1 MRRLLSCLAR
11 LIVLT
16 SVCLSTPTISQ
27 ISPPGKASVEL
38 LTEIPETSSVT
49 QPAPPAPVVISTP
62 DNNSVPD
69 YARYKGVTQQMWN
82 RIAEIGDPLNCE
94 AKIEEISTSVTQ
106 QTLSPCNGNCIND
119 ALAANN
125 VVELRGGEYNISGSI
140 WVGPGKIL
148 KGTHGER
155 VIIQASGTLTGMIV
169 DGGSSSNIEIQFAE
183 EIGVSLKTNA
193 VVHRMIVGNTGVNP
207 YQNVAG
213 FGFAM
218 HGQDSKNNCVV
229 SVEAYNGF
237 NEDGDG
243 CSSCTKGGNADGI
256 TAKFGAGNV
265 TYIDSHSYQNSDDG
279 FDFWKGGAGS
289 NVPDIRIFYSSANSN
304 GKHPTRNNSDGNG
317 MKFGSSSGDYGSRL
331 VYGSEVC
338 DNVSVGFDRNTTQET
353 IEILNSTA
361 SRNNL
366 NFYETENEVISSD
379 PNALTCN

>member
-125 VVELRGGEYNISGSI
+125 VVELRGGEYNICLLYTSPS
-140 WVGPGKIL
+140 PRDK
-148 KGTHGER
+148 R
-155 VIIQASGTLTGMIV
+155 QS
-169 DGGSSSNIEIQFAE
+169 
-183 EIGVSLKTNA
+183 
-193 VVHRMIVGNTGVNP
+193 RMP
-207 YQNVAG
+207 
-213 FGFAM
+213 
-218 HGQDSKNNCVV
+218 
-229 SVEAYNGF
+229 
-237 NEDGDG
+237 
-243 CSSCTKGGNADGI
+243 
-256 TAKFGAGNV
+256 
-265 TYIDSHSYQNSDDG
+265 
-279 FDFWKGGAGS
+279 
-289 NVPDIRIFYSSANSN
+289 SSA
-304 GKHPTRNNSDGNG
+304 
-317 MKFGSSSGDYGSRL
+317 
-331 VYGSEVC
+331 
-338 DNVSVGFDRNTTQET
+338 
-353 IEILNSTA
+353 
-361 SRNNL
+361 
-366 NFYETENEVISSD
+366 
-379 PNALTCN
+379 